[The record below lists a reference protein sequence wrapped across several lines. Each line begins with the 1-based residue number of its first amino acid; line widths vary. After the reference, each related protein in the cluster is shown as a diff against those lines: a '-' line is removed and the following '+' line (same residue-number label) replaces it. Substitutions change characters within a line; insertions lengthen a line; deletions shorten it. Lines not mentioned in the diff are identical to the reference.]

1 MVFRTFYQRRTA
13 DRDLGESYIRPAEPD
28 LKKSDRMMSKL
39 TLLLSL
45 LVLTGTASAQQTMA
59 LNDPKQAFWQAR
71 EHFQQ
76 ERYSLAY
83 PMFRSLQ
90 RSLTDADRAA
100 ARLNADEIDFYTT
113 ACALQRQEPFAADDA
128 AAFMSRD
135 EQDALRLKMAF
146 YLGEYHYRNSDFR
159 TAVDT
164 YEQTDVAQLSNDQI
178 SDMKYHQGHAYFSL
192 GQYKLAKPLLQSVR
206 QLTDHPNVPDAHYF
220 YGFICY
226 TERKMSEALEAFRKV
241 ENHPLYAQA
250 VPFYIAD
257 IMYHQGQKDKALAYA
272 EANRAKTSG
281 LYAHQMN
288 QFLGHAWF
296 EKRDFAKA
304 LTFLEASAN
313 GPEKLT
319 RGQLYELS
327 YAQYVTGRYAAAAE
341 GFSQLSTGTD
351 SLTQSAMYLLGD
363 AYLKLGRRAE
373 ARNAF
378 AYCASNTSIPS
389 QREVSAFN
397 YAKLSYELGYQD
409 VALAELRRFNENW
422 PKSVWSKE
430 ARELLIGLL
439 ANTNNYREALTLLE
453 NMGYTSES
461 ARRLFPKVA
470 FGRAMELIEDG
481 DLAGGER
488 LIDRLL
494 VAPENAAVAGPA
506 RFWKGEIAY
515 RTGRSDEAIRAL
527 NAYLSKETAPLGDA
541 RPLNARYTL
550 GYAYLR
556 QEDYA
561 AAQTQFAQVAAGAR
575 ANSPAVVQD
584 AHLREA
590 DCRYMRKDLTLAKN
604 KYEQAVAYGWPGAD
618 HAQYQLAMIAG
629 VTNSNAK
636 ISILTAFP
644 KKYPNS
650 TLIPQAAMELAST
663 YLSEERFKE
672 AIPWL
677 SGIVKSGPQANSLK
691 PRAHLRLGIAYYN
704 LDNNRD
710 ALEQYRIL
718 VADYPQ
724 APEVEDALEAAR
736 AIYVDE
742 GRTGEYADFLRKS
755 GRSISISQEDSLAWS
770 SAENRLAGGDNDAT
784 INAINRYL
792 TAFPDGEFSLE
803 AHFNRGEAWLRK
815 KDNLKALPDFE
826 WVAGKGTSR
835 FAERALRQAARIQYF
850 DRKDYAAAE
859 NWFVQLKSLTNEPE
873 PRLDA
878 MRGLLRAQFQQ
889 QKWVEAVSNAEEL
902 LREKGIDNDD
912 RVLASMVLAR
922 AAQGGERYADAIS
935 HYRTVVARNNAAYAA
950 EARYRIAE
958 CQFRQNDLRNAE
970 KSALES
976 IKKSGSYD
984 LWITKSYILMGEV
997 FWKQKDYFN
1006 AKATLQSVVENT
1018 SIQELKEEAATKLR
1032 QVTEEEK
1039 KNGKLSDN

>member
-1 MVFRTFYQRRTA
+1 
-13 DRDLGESYIRPAEPD
+13 
-28 LKKSDRMMSKL
+28 MMSRI

-45 LVLTGTASAQQTMA
+45 LILRATVSAQQTMA
-59 LNDPKQAFWQAR
+59 LNDPKQTFWQAR

-76 ERYSLAY
+76 EHYSLAY
-83 PMFRSLQ
+83 PIFRSLQ

-100 ARLNADEIDFYTT
+100 ARLTSDEIDFYTT

-128 AAFMSRD
+128 AGFMARD

-146 YLGEYHYRNSDFR
+146 YLGEYHYRNADFR
-159 TAVDT
+159 NAVDT
-164 YEQTDVAQLSNDQI
+164 YEQTDVAQLSNRQI

-192 GQYKLAKPLLQSVR
+192 NQYKLAKPLLQAVR
-206 QLTDHPNVPDAHYF
+206 QLPDHPNVSDAHYF

-257 IMYHQGQKDKALAYA
+257 ILYHLGQKDKALAYA
-272 EANRAKTSG
+272 EANRQKTSG

-288 QFLGHAWF
+288 QFLGHAFF
-296 EKRDFAKA
+296 EKRDFSKA
-304 LTFLEASAN
+304 LSFLEASSG
-313 GPEKLT
+313 GPEKIT

-341 GFSQLSTGTD
+341 GFSQLSTGSD

-363 AYLKLGRRAE
+363 AYLKLGRRPE

-378 AYCASNTSIPS
+378 AYCASNTSIPA

-422 PKSVWSKE
+422 PKSVWGRE

-439 ANTNNYREALTLLE
+439 ANTNNYREALSLLE
-453 NMGYTSES
+453 NMGYNSES
-461 ARRLFPKVA
+461 GRRLFPKVA

-481 DLAGGER
+481 DLTGGER
-488 LIDRLL
+488 LIDRVLI
-494 VAPENAAVAGPA
+494 APENTSVAGPA

-515 RTGRSDEAIRAL
+515 RTGRNDEAIRAL
-527 NAYLSKETAPLGDA
+527 NAYLSKESTPLGDA
-541 RPLNARYTL
+541 RPLNARYSL

-561 AAQTQFAQVAAGAR
+561 AAQTQFAQVATGAR
-575 ANSPAVVQD
+575 GNSPAVVQD

-590 DCRYMRKDLTLAKN
+590 DCRYMRRDLAQAKN
-604 KYEQAVAYGWPGAD
+604 RYEQAVGFGWPGAD

-629 VTNSNAK
+629 VTSASNK
-636 ISILTAFP
+636 ISILTSFP
-644 KKYPNS
+644 KKFPGS
-650 TLIPQAAMELAST
+650 ALIPQAAMELAST
-663 YLSEERFKE
+663 YLSEERFRE

-677 SGIVKSGPQANSLK
+677 NTILKSGPQATSLK
-691 PRAHLRLGIAYYN
+691 PRAHLRLGIAHFN
-704 LDNNRD
+704 LDNNRE
-710 ALEQYRIL
+710 ALDQYRML
-718 VADYPQ
+718 VTDYPQ

-736 AIYVDE
+736 AIYVEE
-742 GRTGEYADFLRKS
+742 GRTAEYADFLRKA
-755 GRSISISQEDSLAWS
+755 GRSISQSQEDSLAWS
-770 SAENRLAGGDNDAT
+770 SAENRLASGDPDAT
-784 INAINRYL
+784 IQAIDRYL
-792 TAFPDGEFSLE
+792 TAFPEGEFSLE
-803 AHFNRGEAWLRK
+803 AHFNRADAWQRK
-815 KDNLKALPDFE
+815 KDNLKALPDYE
-826 WVAGKGTSR
+826 WVAEKGASR
-835 FAERALRQAARIQYF
+835 FAERAIRQAARIQYF

-859 NWFVQLKSLTNEPE
+859 NWFAKLKSLTNEPE

-889 QKWVEAVSNAEEL
+889 QKWNEAVPNAEEL
-902 LREKGIDNDD
+902 LREKGIENDD

-922 AAQGGERYADAIS
+922 AAQGGERYADAIT
-935 HYRTVVARNNAAYAA
+935 HYKNVITRNNAAYAA

-958 CQFRQNDLRNAE
+958 CQFRQDDLRNAE
-970 KSALES
+970 KSALEC
-976 IKKSGSYD
+976 IRKSGSYD

-1006 AKATLQSVVENT
+1006 AKATLQSVVDNT
-1018 SIQELKEEAATKLR
+1018 TISDLKEEASTKLR

>member
-1 MVFRTFYQRRTA
+1 
-13 DRDLGESYIRPAEPD
+13 
-28 LKKSDRMMSKL
+28 MMSKL

-45 LVLTGTASAQQTMA
+45 LVLTVTASAQQTMA

-90 RSLTDADRAA
+90 RNLSDADRAA
-100 ARLNADEIDFYTT
+100 ARLTADEIDFYTT
-113 ACALQRQEPFAADDA
+113 ACALQRQEPFAAEDA

-164 YEQTDVAQLSNDQI
+164 YEQTDVAQLSNAQI

-192 GQYKLAKPLLQSVR
+192 DQYKLAKPLLQAVR
-206 QLTDHPNVPDAHYF
+206 QLPDHPNVADAHYF

-241 ENHPLYAQA
+241 ENHPLYAKA

-272 EANRAKTSG
+272 DANRAKTSG

-313 GPEKLT
+313 GPEKIT

-341 GFSQLSTGTD
+341 GFSQLSTGSD

-409 VALAELRRFNENW
+409 VALTELRRFNENW

-515 RTGRSDEAIRAL
+515 RTGRNDEAIRAL
-527 NAYLSKETAPLGDA
+527 NAYLSKETAALGDA

-590 DCRYMRKDLTLAKN
+590 DCRYMRRDLAQAKN
-604 KYEQAVAYGWPGAD
+604 KYEQAVTYAWPGAD
-618 HAQYQLAMIAG
+618 HAQYQLGMIAG
-629 VTNSNAK
+629 VTNPNAK

-650 TLIPQAAMELAST
+650 TLVPQAAMELAST
-663 YLSEERFKE
+663 YLSEERFRE

-718 VADYPQ
+718 VSDYPQ
-724 APEVEDALEAAR
+724 SPEVEDALEAAR

-755 GRSISISQEDSLAWS
+755 GRSISRSQEDSLAWS
-770 SAENRLAGGDNDAT
+770 SAENRIAGGTPEAVIT
-784 INAINRYL
+784 AIDRYL

-803 AHFNRGEAWLRK
+803 AHFQRAEAWQRK

-826 WVAGKGTSR
+826 WVAGKGASR

-850 DRKDYAAAE
+850 DRKDYPAAE
-859 NWFVQLKSLTNEPE
+859 NWFLQLKTLTNEPE
-873 PRLDA
+873 ARLDA

-889 QKWVEAVSNAEEL
+889 QKWNEAVPNAEEL
-902 LREKGIDNDD
+902 MREKGIDNDD

-922 AAQGGERYADAIS
+922 AAQGSERYADAIN
-935 HYRTVVARNNAAYAA
+935 HYRTVVTRNNAAYAA

-958 CQFRQNDLRNAE
+958 CQFLQNDLRNAE
-970 KSALES
+970 KSALEA
-976 IKKSGSYD
+976 IRKSGSYD
-984 LWITKSYILMGEV
+984 LWITRSYILMGEV

-1018 SIQELKEEAATKLR
+1018 SIQELKRKPPPNSVR
-1032 QVTEEEK
+1032 SRKKRKRTENCPTT
-1039 KNGKLSDN
+1039 NGHV

>member
-1 MVFRTFYQRRTA
+1 
-13 DRDLGESYIRPAEPD
+13 
-28 LKKSDRMMSKL
+28 MSRL

-45 LVLTGTASAQQTMA
+45 LILRGTASAQQTMA
-59 LNDPKQAFWQAR
+59 LNDPKQTFWQAR

-100 ARLNADEIDFYTT
+100 ARLTADEIDFYTT

-128 AAFMSRD
+128 AGFMARD
-135 EQDALRLKMAF
+135 EQDALRSKMAF

-164 YEQTDVAQLSNDQI
+164 YEQTDVAQLSNAQI

-192 GQYKLAKPLLQSVR
+192 GQYKLAKPLLQAVR
-206 QLTDHPNVPDAHYF
+206 QLTDHPNLPDAHYF

-241 ENHPLYAQA
+241 ESHPLYAQA

-257 IMYHQGQKDKALAYA
+257 ILYHQGQKDKALAYA
-272 EANRAKTSG
+272 QANREKTSG

-304 LTFLEASAN
+304 LPFLEASSK
-313 GPEKLT
+313 GPEKIT

-327 YAQYVTGRYAAAAE
+327 YAQYVTGKYAAAAE
-341 GFSQLSTGTD
+341 GFSQLSTGSD

-363 AYLKLGRRAE
+363 AYLKLGRRPE

-378 AYCASNTSIPS
+378 AYCASNTSIPA

-422 PKSVWSKE
+422 PKSVWARE

-453 NMGYTSES
+453 NMGYASES
-461 ARRLFPKVA
+461 GRRLFPKVA

-488 LIDRLL
+488 LIDRVL
-494 VAPENAAVAGPA
+494 VAPENASVAGPA

-515 RTGRSDEAIRAL
+515 RTGRNDEAIRAL
-527 NAYLSKETAPLGDA
+527 NAYLSKEYPPLGDA
-541 RPLNARYTL
+541 RAINARYTL

-556 QEDYA
+556 QEDFA
-561 AAQTQFAQVAAGAR
+561 PAQTQFSQVAAGAR
-575 ANSPAVVQD
+575 ANSPAIVQD
-584 AHLREA
+584 AYLREA
-590 DCRYMRKDLTLAKN
+590 DCRYMRRDLAQAKN
-604 KYEQAVAYGWPGAD
+604 KYEQAVEFGWPGAD

-629 VTNSNAK
+629 VTNPNAK

-644 KKYPNS
+644 KKYPGS
-650 TLIPQAAMELAST
+650 PLIPQAGMELAST
-663 YLSEERFKE
+663 YLSEERFRE

-677 SGIVKSGPQANSLK
+677 SSIVKSGPQANSLK

-704 LDNNRD
+704 LDNNRE
-710 ALEQYRIL
+710 ALDQYRLL
-718 VADYPQ
+718 VTDYPQ

-736 AIYVDE
+736 AIYVEE
-742 GRTGEYADFLRKS
+742 GRTSEYADFLRKA
-755 GRSISISQEDSLAWS
+755 GRSISRSQEDSLAWS
-770 SAENRLAGGDNDAT
+770 AAENRLAGGDADAS
-784 INAINRYL
+784 ISAIDRYL
-792 TAFPDGEFSLE
+792 NAFPDGEFSIE
-803 AHFNRGEAWLRK
+803 AHFNRAEAWQRK
-815 KDNLKALPDFE
+815 KDNLKALPDYE
-826 WVAGKGTSR
+826 WVAEKGTSR
-835 FAERALRQAARIQYF
+835 FAERATRQAARIQYF
-850 DRKDYAAAE
+850 DRKDYPAAE
-859 NWFVQLKSLTNEPE
+859 NWFIRLKSLTSEPE

-878 MRGLLRAQFQQ
+878 MRGLLRAQYQQ
-889 QKWVEAVSNAEEL
+889 QKWNEAVPNAEEL

-922 AAQGGERYADAIS
+922 AAQGSDRYADAITQ
-935 HYRTVVARNNAAYAA
+935 YRNVIARNNAAYAA

-970 KSALES
+970 KSALEC

-984 LWITKSYILMGEV
+984 GWITRSYILMGEV

-1006 AKATLQSVVENT
+1006 AKATLQSVVDNT
-1018 SIQELKEEAATKLR
+1018 TISELKEEAAAKLR

>member
-1 MVFRTFYQRRTA
+1 
-13 DRDLGESYIRPAEPD
+13 
-28 LKKSDRMMSKL
+28 MMSRLPLIL
-39 TLLLSL
+39 TLLF
-45 LVLTGTASAQQTMA
+45 LTGKASAQQTMA

-90 RSLTDADRAA
+90 RALTDADRSA
-100 ARLNADEIDFYTT
+100 ARLTADEIDFYTT

-128 AAFMSRD
+128 AAFMARD

-146 YLGEYHYRNSDFR
+146 YLGEYHYRNADFR

-164 YEQTDVAQLSNDQI
+164 YEQTDVAQLSNRQI
-178 SDMKYHQGHAYFSL
+178 GDMKYHQGHAYFSL
-192 GQYKLAKPLLQSVR
+192 GQYKLAKPLLQAVR
-206 QLTDHPNVPDAHYF
+206 QLTDHPNVLDAHYF

-226 TERKMSEALEAFRKV
+226 TERRMSEALEAFRKV

-257 IMYHQGQKDKALAYA
+257 ILYNQGQKDKALNYA
-272 EANRAKTSG
+272 EANREKTSG

-296 EKRDFAKA
+296 EKRDFARA
-304 LTFLEASAN
+304 LPFLEASAR
-313 GPEKLT
+313 GPEKVT

-341 GFSQLSTGTD
+341 GFSQLSSGSD

-363 AYLKLGRRAE
+363 AYLKLGRRPE
-373 ARNAF
+373 ARTAF
-378 AYCASNTSIPS
+378 AYCASNTSIPA

-422 PKSVWSKE
+422 PKSVWARE

-453 NMGYTSES
+453 NMGYATGSG
-461 ARRLFPKVA
+461 RQLFPKVA

-481 DLAGGER
+481 DLAGAER
-488 LIDRLL
+488 LIDR
-494 VAPENAAVAGPA
+494 VIIAPENTSVAGPA

-515 RTGRSDEAIRAL
+515 RTGRNEDAIRAL
-527 NAYLSKETAPLGDA
+527 TTYLSKESAPLGEA
-541 RPLNARYTL
+541 RSLNARYTL

-556 QEDYA
+556 QEDWS
-561 AAQTQFAQVAAGAR
+561 AAQAQFAQIAAGAR

-590 DCRYMRKDLTLAKN
+590 DCRYMRRDLAQAKAR
-604 KYEQAVAYGWPGAD
+604 YEQAVANGWPGAD

-629 VTNSNAK
+629 VTSADAK
-636 ISILTAFP
+636 ISILTAFAKRFP
-644 KKYPNS
+644 GS
-650 TLIPQAAMELAST
+650 TLIPQANMELAST
-663 YLSEERFKE
+663 YLSEERFRE

-677 SGIVKSGPQANSLK
+677 SGIVKSGPQANNLK
-691 PRAHLRLGIAYYN
+691 PRAHLRLGIAYFN

-718 VADYPQ
+718 VTDYPQ
-724 APEVEDALEAAR
+724 SPEVEDALEAAR
-736 AIYVDE
+736 AIYVEE
-742 GRTGEYADFLRKS
+742 GRTSEYADFLRKA
-755 GRSISISQEDSLAWS
+755 GRSISRSQEDSLAWTA
-770 SAENRLAGGDNDAT
+770 AENRLAGGDPDA
-784 INAINRYL
+784 AISAIDRYL
-792 TAFPDGEFSLE
+792 NAFPEGEFSLE
-803 AHFNRGEAWLRK
+803 AHFNRAEAWQRK

-826 WVAGKGTSR
+826 WVAEKGTSR
-835 FAERALRQAARIQYF
+835 FAERATRQAARIQYF
-850 DRKDYAAAE
+850 DRKDYPAAE
-859 NWFVQLKSLTNEPE
+859 NWFQRLKSLTSEPE

-889 QKWVEAVSNAEEL
+889 QKWNEAVPNAEEL
-902 LREKGIDNDD
+902 LKEKGIDNDD
-912 RVLASMVLAR
+912 RVLATMVLAR
-922 AAQGGERYADAIS
+922 AAQGSERYADAITQ
-935 HYRTVVARNNAAYAA
+935 YRNVIARNNAAYAA

-984 LWITKSYILMGEV
+984 NWITRSYILMGEV

-1018 SIQELKEEAATKLR
+1018 TIAELKEEAAAKLR

-1039 KNGKLSDN
+1039 KNGKLTDN

>member
-1 MVFRTFYQRRTA
+1 
-13 DRDLGESYIRPAEPD
+13 
-28 LKKSDRMMSKL
+28 MMSRL

-45 LVLTGTASAQQTMA
+45 LVFTVSASAQQTMA
-59 LNDPKQAFWQAR
+59 LNDPKQTFWQAR

-83 PMFRSLQ
+83 PLFRSLQ

-100 ARLNADEIDFYTT
+100 ASLTAAEIDFYTT
-113 ACALQRQEPFAADDA
+113 ACALQRQEPFATDDA
-128 AAFMSRD
+128 AAFMARD

-146 YLGEYHYRNSDFR
+146 YLGEYHYRNADFR

-164 YEQTDVAQLSNDQI
+164 YEQTDVAQLSNGQI
-178 SDMKYHQGHAYFSL
+178 SNMKYHQGHAYFSL
-192 GQYKLAKPLLQSVR
+192 GHYKQAKPLLQAVR
-206 QLTDHPNVPDAHYF
+206 QLPDHPNVADAHYF

-226 TERKMSEALEAFRKV
+226 TERKLSEALEAFRKV
-241 ENHPLYAQA
+241 ENHPLYAKA

-257 IMYHQGQKDKALAYA
+257 ILYNQGQKDKALAYA
-272 EANRAKTSG
+272 EANREKTSG

-288 QFLGHAWF
+288 QFLGHAFF
-296 EKRDFAKA
+296 EKREFAKA
-304 LTFLEASAN
+304 LPFLQASES

-327 YAQYVTGRYAAAAE
+327 YAQYVTGKYAAAAE
-341 GFSQLSTGTD
+341 GFSQLSAGSD

-363 AYLKLGRRAE
+363 AYLKLGRRPE

-378 AYCASNTSIPS
+378 AYCASNTSIPA

-422 PKSVWSKE
+422 PKSIWARE

-453 NMGYTSES
+453 NMGYASES
-461 ARRLFPKVA
+461 GRKLFPKVA

-494 VAPENAAVAGPA
+494 IAPENSSVAGPA

-515 RTGRSDEAIRAL
+515 RTGRNDEAVRAL
-527 NAYLSKETAPLGDA
+527 NVYLSKENAPLGDA

-556 QEDYA
+556 QEDFT
-561 AAQTQFAQVAAGAR
+561 AAQAQFAQVATGAR

-590 DCRYMRKDLTLAKN
+590 DCRYMRRDLAQAKN
-604 KYEQAVAYGWPGAD
+604 KYEQAVSFGWPGAD

-629 VTNSNAK
+629 VSNANAK
-636 ISILTAFP
+636 ITILTAFP
-644 KKYPNS
+644 KKFPGS
-650 TLIPQAAMELAST
+650 VLIPQAAMELAST
-663 YLSEERFKE
+663 YLSEERFRE

-677 SGIVKSGPQANSLK
+677 SGILKSGPQAGNLK

-710 ALEQYRIL
+710 ALDQYRLL
-718 VADYPQ
+718 VTDYPQ

-736 AIYVDE
+736 AIYVEE
-742 GRTGEYADFLRKS
+742 GRTSEYADFLRKA
-755 GRSISISQEDSLAWS
+755 GRSITQSQEDSLAWS
-770 SAENRLAGGDNDAT
+770 AAENRLAAGDPDAT
-784 INAINRYL
+784 INAIDRYL
-792 TAFPDGEFSLE
+792 ASFPEGAFSLE
-803 AHFNRGEAWLRK
+803 AHFNRADAWQRK
-815 KDNLKALPDFE
+815 KDNLKALPDYE
-826 WVAGKGTSR
+826 WVAEKGASR
-835 FAERALRQAARIQYF
+835 FVERAIRQAARIQYF
-850 DRKDYAAAE
+850 DRKDYPAAE
-859 NWFVQLKSLTNEPE
+859 NWFAKLKSLTIEPE

-889 QKWVEAVSNAEEL
+889 QKWNEALPNAEEL

-922 AAQGGERYADAIS
+922 AAQGGERYADAIT
-935 HYRTVVARNNAAYAA
+935 HYRTVITRNTAAYAA

-970 KSALES
+970 KSALEC

-984 LWITKSYILMGEV
+984 LWITRSYILMGEV

-1006 AKATLQSVVENT
+1006 AKATLQSVVDNT
-1018 SIQELKEEAATKLR
+1018 TIQELKEEAAAKLR
-1032 QVTEEEK
+1032 QVTDEEK

>member
-1 MVFRTFYQRRTA
+1 
-13 DRDLGESYIRPAEPD
+13 
-28 LKKSDRMMSKL
+28 MMSRL

-45 LVLTGTASAQQTMA
+45 LILRGTASAQQTMA
-59 LNDPKQAFWQAR
+59 LNDPKQTFWQAR

-100 ARLNADEIDFYTT
+100 ARLTADEIDFYTT

-128 AAFMSRD
+128 GVFMARD
-135 EQDALRLKMAF
+135 EQDALRSKMAF

-164 YEQTDVAQLSNDQI
+164 YEQTDVAQLSNAQI

-192 GQYKLAKPLLQSVR
+192 GQYKLAKPLLQAVR
-206 QLTDHPNVPDAHYF
+206 QLTDHPNLPDAHYF

-241 ENHPLYAQA
+241 ESHPLYAQA

-257 IMYHQGQKDKALAYA
+257 ILYHQGQKDKALAYA
-272 EANRAKTSG
+272 QANREKTSG

-304 LTFLEASAN
+304 LPFLEASSK
-313 GPEKLT
+313 GPEKIT

-327 YAQYVTGRYAAAAE
+327 YAQYITGKYAAAAE

-363 AYLKLGRRAE
+363 AYLKLGRRPE

-378 AYCASNTSIPS
+378 AYCASNTSIPA

-409 VALAELRRFNENW
+409 VALAEFRRFNENW
-422 PKSVWSKE
+422 PKSAWARE

-453 NMGYTSES
+453 NMGYASES
-461 ARRLFPKVA
+461 GRRLFPKVA

-488 LIDRLL
+488 LIDRVL
-494 VAPENAAVAGPA
+494 VAPENASVAGPA

-515 RTGRSDEAIRAL
+515 RTGRNDEAIRAL
-527 NAYLSKETAPLGDA
+527 NAYLSREYAPLGDA
-541 RPLNARYTL
+541 RAINARYTL
-550 GYAYLR
+550 GYAFLR
-556 QEDYA
+556 QEDYGP
-561 AAQTQFAQVAAGAR
+561 AQTQFSQVATGAR
-575 ANSPAVVQD
+575 ANSPAIVQD
-584 AHLREA
+584 AYLREA
-590 DCRYMRKDLTLAKN
+590 DCRYMRRDLAQAKN
-604 KYEQAVAYGWPGAD
+604 KYEQAVEFGWPGAD

-629 VTNSNAK
+629 VTNPNAK

-644 KKYPNS
+644 KKYPGS
-650 TLIPQAAMELAST
+650 PLIPQAGMELAST
-663 YLSEERFKE
+663 YLSEERFRE

-677 SGIVKSGPQANSLK
+677 SSIVKSGPQANSLK

-704 LDNNRD
+704 LDNNRE
-710 ALEQYRIL
+710 ALDQYRLL
-718 VADYPQ
+718 VTDYPQ

-736 AIYVDE
+736 AIYVEE
-742 GRTGEYADFLRKS
+742 GRTSEYADFLRKA
-755 GRSISISQEDSLAWS
+755 GRSISRSQEDSLAWS
-770 SAENRLAGGDNDAT
+770 AAENRLAGGDADAS
-784 INAINRYL
+784 ISAIDRYL
-792 TAFPDGEFSLE
+792 NAFPEGEFSIE
-803 AHFNRGEAWLRK
+803 AHFNRAEAWQRK
-815 KDNLKALPDFE
+815 KDNLKALPDYE
-826 WVAGKGTSR
+826 WVAEKGTSR
-835 FAERALRQAARIQYF
+835 FAERATRQAARIQYF
-850 DRKDYAAAE
+850 DRKDYPAAE
-859 NWFVQLKSLTNEPE
+859 NWFIRLKSLTNEPE

-878 MRGLLRAQFQQ
+878 MRGLLRAQYQQ
-889 QKWVEAVSNAEEL
+889 QKWNEAVPNAEEL

-922 AAQGGERYADAIS
+922 AAQGTDRYADAITQ
-935 HYRTVVARNNAAYAA
+935 YRNVIARNNAANAA

-970 KSALES
+970 KSALEC

-984 LWITKSYILMGEV
+984 LWITRSYILMGEV

-1006 AKATLQSVVENT
+1006 AKATLQSVVDNT
-1018 SIQELKEEAATKLR
+1018 TISELKEEAAAKLR

>member
-1 MVFRTFYQRRTA
+1 M
-13 DRDLGESYIRPAEPD
+13 
-28 LKKSDRMMSKL
+28 KSRL
-39 TLLLSL
+39 PFILALLF
-45 LVLTGTASAQQTMA
+45 LTGKVSAQQTMA
-59 LNDPKQAFWQAR
+59 LNDPQQVFWQAR

-83 PMFRSLQ
+83 PLFRSLQ
-90 RSLTDADRAA
+90 RALTDADRAA
-100 ARLNADEIDFYTT
+100 ARVKADEIDFYTT
-113 ACALQRQEPFAADDA
+113 ACALQRQEPFAAEDA
-128 AAFMSRD
+128 AAFMARD
-135 EQDALRLKMAF
+135 EQDALRLKTAF
-146 YLGEYHYRNSDFR
+146 YLGEYHYRNADFR

-164 YEQTDVAQLSNDQI
+164 YEQTDVAQLSNRQI
-178 SDMKYHQGHAYFSL
+178 GDMKYHQGHAYFSL
-192 GQYKLAKPLLQSVR
+192 GQYKLAKPLLQAVR
-206 QLTDHPNVPDAHYF
+206 QLTDHPNVLDAHYF

-226 TERKMSEALEAFRKV
+226 TERKMSEALDAFRKV

-257 IMYHQGQKDKALAYA
+257 ILYHQGQKDKALTYA
-272 EANRAKTSG
+272 EANREKTSG

-296 EKRDFAKA
+296 EKRDFARA
-304 LTFLEASAN
+304 LPFLEASSK
-313 GPEKLT
+313 GPEKVT

-341 GFSQLSTGTD
+341 GFSQLSSGSD

-363 AYLKLGRRAE
+363 AYLKLGRRPE
-373 ARNAF
+373 ARTAF
-378 AYCASNTSIPS
+378 AYCASNTSIPA

-409 VALAELRRFNENW
+409 VALAELRRFNEKW
-422 PKSVWSKE
+422 PKSVWARE

-453 NMGYTSES
+453 NMGYAS
-461 ARRLFPKVA
+461 ASGRQLFPKVA

-481 DLAGGER
+481 DLAGAER
-488 LIDRLL
+488 LIDRVLL
-494 VAPENAAVAGPA
+494 APENASVAGPA

-515 RTGRSDEAIRAL
+515 RTGRNEDAIRAL
-527 NAYLSKETAPLGDA
+527 TTYLSKESAPLGEA
-541 RPLNARYTL
+541 RPMNARYSL

-556 QEDYA
+556 QEDWS
-561 AAQTQFAQVAAGAR
+561 AAQAQFAQVAAGAR
-575 ANSPAVVQD
+575 ANSPAVIQD

-590 DCRYMRKDLTLAKN
+590 DCRYMRRDLAQAKT
-604 KYEQAVAYGWPGAD
+604 KYEQAVANGWTGAD

-629 VTNSNAK
+629 VTNADAK
-636 ISILTAFP
+636 ISILTAFAKRFP
-644 KKYPNS
+644 GS
-650 TLIPQAAMELAST
+650 ALIPQANMELAST
-663 YLSEERFKE
+663 YLSEERFRE

-677 SGIVKSGPQANSLK
+677 SGIVKSGPQANNLK

-718 VADYPQ
+718 VTDYPQ
-724 APEVEDALEAAR
+724 SPEVEDALEAAR
-736 AIYVDE
+736 AIYVED
-742 GRTGEYADFLRKS
+742 GRTSEYADFLRKA
-755 GRSISISQEDSLAWS
+755 GRSISRSQEDSLAWS
-770 SAENRLAGGDNDAT
+770 SAENRLAGGDPDA
-784 INAINRYL
+784 AISAIDRYL
-792 TAFPDGEFSLE
+792 NAFPEGEFSLE
-803 AHFNRGEAWLRK
+803 ARFNRAEAWQRK
-815 KDNLKALPDFE
+815 KDNLKALPDYE
-826 WVAGKGTSR
+826 WVAEKGTSR
-835 FAERALRQAARIQYF
+835 FAERATRQAARIQYF
-850 DRKDYAAAE
+850 DRKDYPAAE
-859 NWFVQLKSLTNEPE
+859 NWFLRLKSLTSEPE

-889 QKWVEAVSNAEEL
+889 QKWNDAVPNAEEL

-912 RVLASMVLAR
+912 RVLATMVLAR
-922 AAQGGERYADAIS
+922 AAQGSERYADAIT
-935 HYRTVVARNNAAYAA
+935 HYRNVIARNNAAYAA

-984 LWITKSYILMGEV
+984 LWITRSYILMGEV

-1018 SIQELKEEAATKLR
+1018 TIAELRDEAAAKLR

-1039 KNGKLSDN
+1039 KNGKVTDN